1 MRIKSLKL
9 QGRLQ
14 APALFDWFMAAL
26 GLGLILLA
34 NTSTQAQTVTTL
46 GGGLSNSGGYVNGTT
61 YANALF
67 NTPSGLALDPTGNYL
82 YLADCNN
89 NAIRLINH
97 PGDRTSSQTTTFA
110 STINGVS
117 HPVAVLVD
125 GATNIYVLNHGN
137 GTNGT
142 LTEYGA
148 ITYGSPNFSVTNLTK
163 LTNATAMAM
172 DGLTNLYITI
182 KSNTVIRVSP
192 ANAVT
197 VVGIITNAG
206 TALQGIVVLDNG
218 QLALSDAG
226 NNGIWIMNPYTGS
239 LSNNA
244 SQLAGFNGAGDDNTT
259 NGFKVLVAS
268 ARFNQPANLAKTGN
282 GILLVADKGNNR
294 VKQVNISSGTV
305 SHFYGICSDYW
316 GAEPAHPGLH
326 DGSAVLIQG
335 KNANNAEARQPVAV
349 LVSPVDGSVF
359 ATEIY
364 YHVLRHVTGT
374 GLTAPQPGYPPLFS
388 NPSGIALDYPGELS
402 DGDNLFIADS
412 ANNAIRLLNFE
423 DNVTSTYLT
432 AADGIANP
440 ASVLVDTNDNLYVLN
455 QNAGTNASILEFDEY
470 GSLSAILATNL
481 NWPTAFTIDA
491 NSNLFVAEQFGGVK
505 VVQPSG
511 LTSTITTIATN
522 SSVSLQGIAILDNGV
537 IAVSDAGN
545 HVIWTINPITRLVSR
560 LTGQLGTSGSTIGYA
575 SNARLNQPHQLARS
589 GSSLVVADYGN
600 NRLALVSTNGTV
612 TTNSFNPNAAFL
624 WFGNTNDPSTN
635 ASSIPMKT
643 PSGVAV
649 SSAGLV
655 YVSEPANADIRGL
668 KAAILAPPA
677 TPVSI
682 LSFYS
687 SPAGVA
693 LNSDNSVLFVADSGN
708 NTVNTLTLSNNTT
721 AVFLNAGNGLNHPT
735 DLTLDSSGNLYVLN
749 QGTGSDG
756 FILEFDKFGNPLST
770 MAAGLNLPT
779 AMYRT
784 YYNDFYVSE
793 LGGAIRKISSGN
805 ITTVAVIATNSGVQL
820 EGITQLNDGSLVV
833 SDAGNH
839 VLWKVAVG
847 STNPVVFTGQVG
859 NPGIINGAANVARL
873 KTPMRLAV
881 ASGDLVMIADSGNN
895 RIVVSDDVGYIDGT
909 RTLNPT
915 NATVWFGSS
924 IDPVPN
930 TSPYFIPMLAPI
942 GIAISSSGTVYDS
955 ESIYKAI
962 RGILATG
969 IEPPAGPPSAPA
981 APEIGYITWV
991 LDSNGN
997 QISQLVPVTSSV
1009 TFNNDV
1015 TIDILPATNGLST
1028 YYTAG
1033 ASNVSTPSST
1043 NGSSAVAYQ
1052 DGLLAANTPDLGVT
1066 RMPTLT
1072 IRAVSVD
1079 SYHQNSATAQATF
1092 NFLVGT
1098 PSIIGDNAAQFSV
1111 SNITANAQ
1119 MYYTIDGTNP
1129 TNDPASTSVGPVLSG
1144 IPIHLVITSNIV
1156 FKVVAYRTGYQP
1168 SAIASTT
1175 FSPTNFSANT
1185 ISFGFISGEASSD
1198 FVASPGQWFYAPV
1211 TLSTL
1216 SGTTIY
1222 SLQFNLTVTNG
1233 GPNPGPSVGSGLYYF
1248 ASTLVKPIPNVTPI
1262 IYEPILPAVFVST
1275 NQMNINPVTID
1286 GSTNFESMVSYD
1298 TSLNLLGVGWFE
1310 RIGKTNLYNT
1320 LSQDLIQYSMPH
1332 DTLFLESGNKVVV
1345 GGYAFKVPANATSNQ
1360 TYQIQIGRP
1369 SVTVDG
1375 IGMSGSDVYIAAPTN
1390 GATAGGGPV
1399 NALKYVTIGQRK
1411 YIAGSAYPFRWY
1423 NAGDFGSSNIVNAD
1437 VMQVF
1442 QSAIYSLNT
1451 PPEGSDFFDT
1461 MDSCG
1466 NIGLDNGSGVY
1477 INAGAYTATYPTT
1490 VDYYTTNY
1498 TYTYDTNNVATNTVV
1513 SDPIP
1518 GTVTIYAN
1526 VNSFT
1531 EISYNTNI
1539 YPYNPSSN
1547 NVALVTNTFSFVNQL
1562 SNLFY
1567 GDDTTINQVAFG
1579 DGVLDVCDVYV
1590 TFRRSLDPSLT
1601 WFERYWSN
1609 GQRVADTGA
1618 PNVASHAVAKALAV
1632 SSASTPVQAKLTGTV
1647 APQVIFTAGD
1657 IQGTAGQ
1664 TVQVPIMANVLGS
1677 FPLRVLMLNL
1687 TVEPLDGSPALT
1699 TQVQFTN
1706 VAALGTPYTT
1716 DNEGYGNYS
1725 GVWLNSSIAGLS
1737 GSNVIGTLTVTIPA
1751 SAASSAAYAVHFDH
1765 ASASPNGLASFPKQT
1780 LTGLVTLYC
1789 HTNSSYNDA
1798 IPDSWRLRWFG
1809 TVNNLLSLS
1818 NACPT
1823 GDGVNNWKKY
1833 VAGVDPNTA
1842 NDFPSVK
1849 AKTSVP
1855 SGYSSAIHW
1864 PTVAGKH
1871 YIIENSSSLFS
1882 GSWTT
1887 NAVITGT
1894 GADMEYDDPAT
1905 GGKARFYRVE
1915 ILP

>member
-1 MRIKSLKL
+1 
-9 QGRLQ
+9 
-14 APALFDWFMAAL
+14 
-26 GLGLILLA
+26 
-34 NTSTQAQTVTTL
+34 
-46 GGGLSNSGGYVNGTT
+46 
-61 YANALF
+61 
-67 NTPSGLALDPTGNYL
+67 
-82 YLADCNN
+82 
-89 NAIRLINH
+89 
-97 PGDRTSSQTTTFA
+97 
-110 STINGVS
+110 
-117 HPVAVLVD
+117 
-125 GATNIYVLNHGN
+125 
-137 GTNGT
+137 
-142 LTEYGA
+142 
-148 ITYGSPNFSVTNLTK
+148 
-163 LTNATAMAM
+163 
-172 DGLTNLYITI
+172 
-182 KSNTVIRVSP
+182 
-192 ANAVT
+192 
-197 VVGIITNAG
+197 
-206 TALQGIVVLDNG
+206 
-218 QLALSDAG
+218 
-226 NNGIWIMNPYTGS
+226 
-239 LSNNA
+239 
-244 SQLAGFNGAGDDNTT
+244 
-259 NGFKVLVAS
+259 
-268 ARFNQPANLAKTGN
+268 
-282 GILLVADKGNNR
+282 
-294 VKQVNISSGTV
+294 
-305 SHFYGICSDYW
+305 
-316 GAEPAHPGLH
+316 
-326 DGSAVLIQG
+326 
-335 KNANNAEARQPVAV
+335 
-349 LVSPVDGSVF
+349 
-359 ATEIY
+359 
-364 YHVLRHVTGT
+364 
-374 GLTAPQPGYPPLFS
+374 
-388 NPSGIALDYPGELS
+388 
-402 DGDNLFIADS
+402 
-412 ANNAIRLLNFE
+412 
-423 DNVTSTYLT
+423 
-432 AADGIANP
+432 
-440 ASVLVDTNDNLYVLN
+440 
-455 QNAGTNASILEFDEY
+455 
-470 GSLSAILATNL
+470 
-481 NWPTAFTIDA
+481 
-491 NSNLFVAEQFGGVK
+491 
-505 VVQPSG
+505 
-511 LTSTITTIATN
+511 
-522 SSVSLQGIAILDNGV
+522 
-537 IAVSDAGN
+537 
-545 HVIWTINPITRLVSR
+545 
-560 LTGQLGTSGSTIGYA
+560 
-575 SNARLNQPHQLARS
+575 
-589 GSSLVVADYGN
+589 
-600 NRLALVSTNGTV
+600 
-612 TTNSFNPNAAFL
+612 
-624 WFGNTNDPSTN
+624 
-635 ASSIPMKT
+635 
-643 PSGVAV
+643 
-649 SSAGLV
+649 
-655 YVSEPANADIRGL
+655 
-668 KAAILAPPA
+668 
-677 TPVSI
+677 
-682 LSFYS
+682 
-687 SPAGVA
+687 
-693 LNSDNSVLFVADSGN
+693 
-708 NTVNTLTLSNNTT
+708 
-721 AVFLNAGNGLNHPT
+721 
-735 DLTLDSSGNLYVLN
+735 
-749 QGTGSDG
+749 
-756 FILEFDKFGNPLST
+756 
-770 MAAGLNLPT
+770 
-779 AMYRT
+779 
-784 YYNDFYVSE
+784 
-793 LGGAIRKISSGN
+793 
-805 ITTVAVIATNSGVQL
+805 
-820 EGITQLNDGSLVV
+820 
-833 SDAGNH
+833 
-839 VLWKVAVG
+839 
-847 STNPVVFTGQVG
+847 
-859 NPGIINGAANVARL
+859 
-873 KTPMRLAV
+873 
-881 ASGDLVMIADSGNN
+881 
-895 RIVVSDDVGYIDGT
+895 
-909 RTLNPT
+909 
-915 NATVWFGSS
+915 
-924 IDPVPN
+924 
-930 TSPYFIPMLAPI
+930 
-942 GIAISSSGTVYDS
+942 
-955 ESIYKAI
+955 
-962 RGILATG
+962 
-969 IEPPAGPPSAPA
+969 
-981 APEIGYITWV
+981 
-991 LDSNGN
+991 
-997 QISQLVPVTSSV
+997 
-1009 TFNNDV
+1009 
-1015 TIDILPATNGLST
+1015 
-1028 YYTAG
+1028 
-1033 ASNVSTPSST
+1033 
-1043 NGSSAVAYQ
+1043 
-1052 DGLLAANTPDLGVT
+1052 
-1066 RMPTLT
+1066 
-1072 IRAVSVD
+1072 
-1079 SYHQNSATAQATF
+1079 
-1092 NFLVGT
+1092 
-1098 PSIIGDNAAQFSV
+1098 
-1111 SNITANAQ
+1111 
-1119 MYYTIDGTNP
+1119 
-1129 TNDPASTSVGPVLSG
+1129 
-1144 IPIHLVITSNIV
+1144 
-1156 FKVVAYRTGYQP
+1156 
-1168 SAIASTT
+1168 
-1175 FSPTNFSANT
+1175 
-1185 ISFGFISGEASSD
+1185 
-1198 FVASPGQWFYAPV
+1198 
-1211 TLSTL
+1211 
-1216 SGTTIY
+1216 
-1222 SLQFNLTVTNG
+1222 
-1233 GPNPGPSVGSGLYYF
+1233 
-1248 ASTLVKPIPNVTPI
+1248 
-1262 IYEPILPAVFVST
+1262 
-1275 NQMNINPVTID
+1275 MNINPVTID

-1451 PPEGSDFFDT
+1451 PPEGSDFFDA

-1618 PNVASHAVAKALAV
+1618 PNVASHTVAKALAV
-1632 SSASTPVQAKLTGTV
+1632 SSASTPVQAKLAGAV

-1657 IQGTAGQ
+1657 IQGAAGQ

-1780 LTGLVTLYC
+1780 LTGLVTLSC